1 MTSPLPPVACLA
13 ILQADHVGKITC
25 EEQKQGVSH
34 SLVEND
40 TELDFLP

>member
-13 ILQADHVGKITC
+13 ILQADHAGKMTC

>member
-13 ILQADHVGKITC
+13 ILQADHAGKITS

-40 TELDFLP
+40 TELNFLP